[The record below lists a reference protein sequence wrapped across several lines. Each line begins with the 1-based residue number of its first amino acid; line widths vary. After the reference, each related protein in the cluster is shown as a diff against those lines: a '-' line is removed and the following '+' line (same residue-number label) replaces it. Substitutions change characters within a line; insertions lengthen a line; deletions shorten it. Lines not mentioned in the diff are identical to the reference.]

1 MARITLC
8 TAGHGMAK
16 KYIYQRKV
24 LWFLVLIYGTAI
36 TLVLASGSMLNPKV
50 TIVGLLPMQANK
62 IKSLYGDEL
71 NLQFITAETS
81 PTQMQLTAESSDQVI
96 LMTKFIPHEA
106 QTALRKLDLVYCN
119 GGVSSLK
126 LKLDAMLS
134 L

>member
-1 MARITLC
+1 
-8 TAGHGMAK
+8 
-16 KYIYQRKV
+16 
-24 LWFLVLIYGTAI
+24 
-36 TLVLASGSMLNPKV
+36 MLNPKI

-62 IKSLYGDEL
+62 IKSLYGDDL

-81 PTQMQLTAESSDQVI
+81 PAQMQLTAKSSDQVI
-96 LMTKFIPHEA
+96 LMTKFVPHEA
-106 QTALRKLDLVYCN
+106 QDVLRKLDLVFCN